1 MITTPGGIIGKKFV
15 DGEQVRGEVSAEII
29 EVFSAAEREATDALE
44 ENKIPNQY
52 RGPVKD
58 YFSQIV
64 RELERHKPAQN
75 STPAVEA
82 GDEED

>member
-44 ENKIPNQY
+44 DNKIPN
-52 RGPVKD
+52 RNAVKD

-75 STPAVEA
+75 GTPAAEA